1 MKKNLLLSI
10 LVLFCVS
17 MVSAQSITIDE
28 WTFEGATPQ
37 TSTNGK
43 TIDKLDPTLAANSHT
58 GSVLTY
64 GENGTSSSAFYGAS
78 YLGLATMPGN
88 ITITLDIV
96 DFSFAANGSWRFQF
110 TGPGAGDGNMR
121 GEFNIYDDN
130 VSVHIEGNGT
140 SLNGGGFIK
149 QTDYSE
155 FTSLQ
160 ITYTWDFDN
169 NEMSYAVSGTGVP
182 VASEPASFS
191 DSGNAVADLSGI
203 TDIRSLRTQTTPPA
217 GSYLEMDNLK
227 ISYNSSTLS
236 TPNAVLNNAKV
247 WYTKD
252 SNALHIE
259 GVTANSVRVYALS
272 GAKVA
277 QYDNPGNTIALGD
290 LSSGLYIATV
300 LSEHGTKA
308 FKFVK

>member
-1 MKKNLLLSI
+1 MKKHLLLSI
-10 LVLFCVS
+10 LALFCIS

-37 TSTNGK
+37 TSTNNK
-43 TIDKLDPTLAANSHT
+43 TIDKWDPTLAANSHT

-96 DFSFAANGSWRFQF
+96 DFSFAANGTWSFQF
-110 TGPGAGDGNMR
+110 TGPGACAEKMR
-121 GEFNIYDDN
+121 GEFNIYNDN

-160 ITYTWDFDN
+160 ITYQWDFAN

-182 VASEPASFS
+182 VASAPASFS
-191 DSGNAVADLSGI
+191 DSGKLTADLSGI
-203 TDIRSLRTQTTPPA
+203 TDIRTLRVQTTPPA
-217 GSYLEMDNLK
+217 GSFLEMDTLT
-227 ISYNSSTLS
+227 IASDAATLS
-236 TPNAVLNNAKV
+236 NETYLLDNAKV
-247 WYTKD
+247 WYSKNT
-252 SNALHIE
+252 NALHIE
-259 GVTANSVRVYALS
+259 GVTAHSVGLYALT